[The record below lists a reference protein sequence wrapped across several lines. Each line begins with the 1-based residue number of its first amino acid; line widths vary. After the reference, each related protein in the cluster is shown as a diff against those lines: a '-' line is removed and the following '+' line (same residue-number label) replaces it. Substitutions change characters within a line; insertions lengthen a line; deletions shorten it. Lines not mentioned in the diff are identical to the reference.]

1 MTEITFEKAKWM
13 TDSEGIWLMLQ
24 AKESG
29 AVKNFCQSKKD
40 KQYTA
45 RLKEDYGKR
54 SLDAN
59 AYMWTLCDK
68 IAKKLETTKENVYLE
83 VIRRVGVYE
92 YLLLPDKAIES
103 FTRHWEAGGLGN
115 IVKTIDGSKVKD
127 CTRVIVYYGSSTY
140 DKKEMAALINEVVFE
155 AKELGIETYTPEQLA
170 ALTDRWKNEEK
181 NEST

>member
-13 TDSEGIWLMLQ
+13 TDSDGTWLMLQ
-24 AKESG
+24 AKESNI
-29 AVKNFCQSKKD
+29 VKHFCQSKKD
-40 KQYTA
+40 KYYTA
-45 RLKEDYGKR
+45 RIKEYYGKR

-59 AYMWTLCDK
+59 AYMWVLCDK
-68 IAKKLETTKENVYLE
+68 IAKKLETTKENVYVE
-83 VIRRVGVYE
+83 VVRRVGVFE
-92 YLLLPDKAIES
+92 YLLLPDKGLES
-103 FTRHWEAGGLGN
+103 FIRHWQSRGLGWL
-115 IVKTIDGSKVKD
+115 VQPMDGSKIEN

-181 NEST
+181 NESP